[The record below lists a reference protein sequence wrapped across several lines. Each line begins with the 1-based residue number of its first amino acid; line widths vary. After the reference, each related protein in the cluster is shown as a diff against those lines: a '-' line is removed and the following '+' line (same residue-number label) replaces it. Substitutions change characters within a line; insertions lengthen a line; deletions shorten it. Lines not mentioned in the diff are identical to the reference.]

1 MKIKFLLLI
10 SLGIFQTSQAQKS
23 EIVFQVNFKSENI
36 GTLHAIAEQKGP
48 TYIKD
53 IKSLTDTKVIMMSLH
68 VESEVT
74 IAHENGIMIKGT
86 AYRHANRGAEDVHAM
101 VTKIDDQTYQ
111 VERNGKKE
119 KMENINI
126 VFCVADLF
134 FKEPKG
140 IKNVFSNMYTK
151 MLTVKE
157 LGQSKYLLVTPDNK
171 NSYYTYQNGK
181 LMMVETDTPLGKVI
195 SKRI

>member
-10 SLGIFQTSQAQKS
+10 NLGLLQVSWAQKS
-23 EIVFQVNFKSENI
+23 EIVFNVNFKSEHI
-36 GTLHAIAEQKGP
+36 GTLHAIEEKKG
-48 TYIKD
+48 TTSIKD
-53 IKSLTDTKVIMMSLH
+53 IKTVTDTKVIMMSLH

-74 IAHENGIMIKGT
+74 TAHENGSMIKGT

-101 VTKIDDQTYQ
+101 VTKIDSKTYQ

-119 KMENINI
+119 KMDNMNIA
-126 VFCVADLF
+126 FCVADLF

-140 IKNVFSNMYTK
+140 IKNVFSNMYAK
-151 MLTVKE
+151 MLTLKE
-157 LGQSKYLLVTPDNK
+157 LGQGKYLLVTPDNK

-181 LMMVETDTPLGKVI
+181 LITVETDTPLGKVI